1 MVAAA
6 KAESDLTMKRHCLD
20 VTGGRAVQTVFLLLF
35 IFAGTLSA
43 ASRRGVVQFS
53 NGESLEGRLS
63 LTAGAELKIHDGKT
77 LRTLAFDRLQE
88 IRVRPADEKMVQ
100 KWRFLEAGQTKKEF
114 SGQPYL
120 TRSLEATAVLAGGD
134 RVTGHLFT
142 TVLYVEGT
150 ERTSKVIL
158 QAKQRG
164 QEGEAADKL
173 RYPSLIRFTDNAAGA
188 DAQIRLRLNHGSITP
203 RTQAAV
209 QTWGALFTLE
219 AKPGAETG
227 EFKLPSP
234 LGMDMFLALRTGNE
248 IVAGWP
254 ANSDP
259 GLMALVQTNLGIAED
274 FYDDRNLLG
283 VVHDKA
289 NENLYSLVMLERK
302 GKTTLDAAKSQ
313 PWRLVILRWKYDEES
328 GRVLLAGRGYFF
340 RGILEK
346 EGQAP
351 VVKLDPALWKL
362 RQRGEVWVNAAE

>member
-6 KAESDLTMKRHCLD
+6 TVESNLIMKQLCLE
-20 VTGGRAVQTVFLLLF
+20 TGNGRTVQTAFLVLF
-35 IFAGTLSA
+35 LAAGNAFA
-43 ASRRGVVQFS
+43 ASRTGMVQFS
-53 NGESLEGRLS
+53 NGESMEGLLS
-63 LTAGAELKIHDGKT
+63 LTAGAELKIHDGRT

-88 IRVRPADEKMVQ
+88 IRVRPAEEKMVQ
-100 KWRFLEAGQTKKEF
+100 KWRFLEAGQTRKEF

-134 RVTGHLFT
+134 KVTGHLFT

-173 RYPSLIRFTDNAAGA
+173 KYPSLIHFTDNTAGA
-188 DAQIRLRLNHGSITP
+188 GAQIPLRLTHGSITP
-203 RTQAAV
+203 GTRAAA

-219 AKPGAETG
+219 ARPGAEAG
-227 EFKLPSP
+227 EFNLPSP
-234 LGMDMFLALRTGNE
+234 LGMDLFLALRTGNE

-254 ANSDP
+254 ARSD
-259 GLMALVQTNLGIAED
+259 GNLMELVRTNLAIAED
-274 FYDDRNLLG
+274 FYDDRKLLG

-289 NENLYSLVMLERK
+289 NENLYSLVMLQRK
-302 GKTTLDAAKSQ
+302 GRTTLDATKSQ
-313 PWRLVILRWKYDEES
+313 PWRLVILRWKYDEET

-340 RGILEK
+340 RGILAKDE
-346 EGQAP
+346 QAP
-351 VVKLDPALWKL
+351 AVRLDPSLWKL
-362 RQRGEVWVNAAE
+362 RPRGEVWVNAAE